1 MDDQDDE
8 SWSHEEAPPETR
20 RRTPK
25 KRKDKEAKPKNPTP
39 VKTKWQTYLSSISKL
54 LSNRKRWER
63 TCQFEEAELTSTEIK
78 DILRSIMEE
87 NSEDVRH
94 PEIEANDENFSAD
107 NITCSKCKGSDA
119 PNDDIFI
126 CDNVGCN
133 RAYHLRCMVPPINPS
148 EISADPDEEWFCHQ
162 CGCLVDCLFLI
173 NKSYKTNY
181 QTIEECLRS
190 DLPIDRSFAIK
201 SETKE
206 PSRKGRGR
214 KSIGE
219 TPPKN
224 IPLVISY
231 TDSGPALVY
240 APNSLWGRTYTLIK
254 RLVGD
259 IVRYNHFVTV
269 VSTQSQSDVVVLT
282 DDLQRNVRLLRQRKV
297 EVRETLRT
305 LCEANRDHT
314 KYPQLD
320 EDDEE
325 GMVDLGEI
333 HCSKCGG
340 TDTEDNDIY
349 ICDRKGCCRAYHA
362 SCLDPPLLPSD
373 ISNKPDEDWFCWE
386 CRCLADC
393 LVVIN
398 DALGTSYD
406 GDASEVFAEILR
418 DAEEGIPSPHEDDDE
433 EEDDQDYV
441 PPSDAPSAAS
451 AASQDANA
459 DDAMAG
465 SEQGSERGSD
475 ESDSEDNSSAD
486 PEVHSDDDSEV
497 SEDEVSPLPLLVSLS
512 IASPYCAVP

>member
-1 MDDQDDE
+1 
-8 SWSHEEAPPETR
+8 
-20 RRTPK
+20 
-25 KRKDKEAKPKNPTP
+25 
-39 VKTKWQTYLSSISKL
+39 V
-54 LSNRKRWER
+54 
-63 TCQFEEAELTSTEIK
+63 
-78 DILRSIMEE
+78 
-87 NSEDVRH
+87 
-94 PEIEANDENFSAD
+94 D

-119 PNDDIFI
+119 ENDDIYF

-133 RAYHLRCMVPPINPS
+133 RAYHLRCLDPPLRPS
-148 EISADPDEEWFCHQ
+148 DISADPNEDWFCHQ
-162 CGCLVDCLFLI
+162 CACLADCLFLI
-173 NKSYKTNY
+173 NKSYKTKY
-181 QTIEECLRS
+181 ETIEECLRS
-190 DLPIDRSFAIK
+190 DLPIDKTYALK

-206 PSRKGRGR
+206 PSRKGR
-214 KSIGE
+214 KSVGE

-259 IVRYNHFVTV
+259 IVRYNHFVTML
-269 VSTQSQSDVVVLT
+269 STQSQSDAVVLT
-282 DDLQRNVRLLRQRKV
+282 DDLQRNLRLLRRRKM
-297 EVRETLRT
+297 EVREALQS

-314 KYPQLD
+314 RFPQLD

-362 SCLDPPLLPSD
+362 CCLDPPLLPSD
-373 ISNKPDEDWFCWE
+373 ISDKPDEDWFCWE

-393 LVVIN
+393 LVVLN

-406 GDASEVFAEILR
+406 GDASEVFVEVLHGG
-418 DAEEGIPSPHEDDDE
+418 DVVEVPLEEDE

-441 PPSDAPSAAS
+441 PPAA
-451 AASQDANA
+451 DKDL
-459 DDAMAG
+459 DDETMPG
-465 SEQGSERGSD
+465 SERGSERGSD
-475 ESDSEDNSSAD
+475 DSESQDESAD
-486 PEVHSDDDSEV
+486 DGPEVHSDDSEV
-497 SEDEVSPLPLLVSLS
+497 SEDEVLVSLVS
-512 IASPYCAVP
+512 LVSPAILTLSRFITFWLKRGQRLLTFLLRIPPTNSSAADFAESNPRTRPAAALSLRVSPQWRSSARRMFRSTSQSPKSREGKSCWVSWIPSTQVALPAFDLLLSSVSNASPVCRPSTALELEVRR